1 MYNLIRIGMVIM
13 NKRGFTLIELLAV
26 IAILGLLVAIISP
39 VVTNLLNDSEDSLSK
54 NQIDTVI
61 TASKKYMI
69 DHSNLLPEDDNA
81 YSVSI
86 SDLINAGV
94 IENDKVID
102 PKTKNI
108 LNGCVNISYSA
119 SYNQYEYNY
128 SNECS

>member
-1 MYNLIRIGMVIM
+1 M
-13 NKRGFTLIELLAV
+13 NKKGFTLIELLAV
-26 IAILGLLVAIISP
+26 ITILGLLVAIISP
-39 VVTNLLNDSEDSLSK
+39 VVTRLLNDSEDSLSK
-54 NQIDTVI
+54 NQIDMVI

-69 DHSNLLPEDDNA
+69 DHSNLLPEDDDV

>member
-1 MYNLIRIGMVIM
+1 MVIM

-39 VVTNLLNDSEDSLSK
+39 VVTRLLNDSEDSLSK
-54 NQIDTVI
+54 NQIDMVI

-69 DHSNLLPEDDNA
+69 DHSNLLSEVDDV

-86 SDLINAGV
+86 SELINSGV
-94 IENDKVID
+94 IDNDKVVD
-102 PKTKNI
+102 PKTRKE
-108 LNGCVNISYSA
+108 LNGCVNITYSS